1 MRILLAS
8 TAVALLF
15 SLSPA
20 SAAMCGG
27 GSGQQA
33 SGGMCGV
40 PAASKQ
46 LSDWPDAPK
55 AKPEEKQ
62 SGMGM
67 CGCCKNMASMGDMKA
82 DDPHKGMEMPKQ

>member
-1 MRILLAS
+1 MRTLLAS
-8 TAVALLF
+8 SAIALLF

-20 SAAMCGG
+20 SAAMCGS

-33 SGGMCGV
+33 SGGMCGA

-46 LSDWPDAPK
+46 SSDWPDAPK
-55 AKPEEKQ
+55 TKPEEKQ